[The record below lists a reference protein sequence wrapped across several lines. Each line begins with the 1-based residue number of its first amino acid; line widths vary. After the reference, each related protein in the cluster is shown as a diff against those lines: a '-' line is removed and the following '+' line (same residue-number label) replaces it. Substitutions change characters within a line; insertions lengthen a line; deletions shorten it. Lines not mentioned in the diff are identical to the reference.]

1 MNPQLNKVFSKLAK
15 ADKKTELKSE
25 KVELG
30 LVQDILKDYQ
40 TLKKKVESLTNKA
53 SKLESDHQKV
63 MKMAKAVGVDMDA
76 EFIKAGKFLKKI
88 KDI

>member
-1 MNPQLNKVFSKLAK
+1 MKEQIIKEITEKVMVKLA
-15 ADKKTELKSE
+15 SE

-40 TLKKKVESLTNKA
+40 TLKKKVDLLTNKA
-53 SKLESDHQKV
+53 SKLENDYQKV
-63 MKMAKAVGVDMDA
+63 MKMAKAVGVNMDA
-76 EFIKAGKFLKKI
+76 EFIEAGKFFKKI